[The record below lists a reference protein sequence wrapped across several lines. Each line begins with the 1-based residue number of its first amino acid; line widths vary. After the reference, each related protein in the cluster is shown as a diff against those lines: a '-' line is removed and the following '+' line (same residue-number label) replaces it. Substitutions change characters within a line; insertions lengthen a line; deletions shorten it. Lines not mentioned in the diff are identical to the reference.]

1 MVCGRI
7 YSSIV
12 KESVGKSLV
21 GHIFKDSSRLEE
33 GVDAHRPDFRPGSM
47 FMKDAWASFGL

>member
-12 KESVGKSLV
+12 KESAGKSLID
-21 GHIFKDSSRLEE
+21 HIFKDGSRLEE
-33 GVDAHRPDFRPGSM
+33 GIGAHKPEFRPGSM
-47 FMKDAWASFGL
+47 FM